1 MATLY
6 YESELT
12 HHGVKGQK
20 KYQHKFG
27 NWERHAKYANGQP
40 DPNGRGNKKPFKE
53 TSASKT
59 RKTTKSS
66 SDSSSSAS
74 SVLSKANGAVHQFMV
89 RQKKKAAAAKQRQY
103 KKDLQERLA
112 AATSSPEEMARF
124 KKTATDAELRALQKR
139 LDVYKALNKAT
150 PDSLKKKEETPEER
164 NKRIADLANSYASG
178 YVDEKELSKEDREAM
193 YDYMD
198 RENAK
203 SREQKRKQAE
213 SEETE
218 EPEER
223 GSASNLLSNIITSNM
238 KDEDEEKAFH
248 NLFKIT
254 KPSFSSQVAR
264 DRKLQKKLI
273 KACKSPRKMAAF
285 KKAATNAEL
294 QALEE
299 RIKAVEKAEKAT
311 PTYLK
316 SKAELK
322 RAKDTKKEDRE
333 NMSAEELRDLV
344 ERTKYLNELQ
354 KLDAEASANKA
365 ERILRIAQYGPAIT
379 SVIDVGN
386 SLVKAG
392 MRAKYNKD
400 IVDKINSGEKKENG
414 KAYTFEDLKAEEA
427 KAAMGATA
435 EMLGAIWKVWQ
446 GYPNQPNSGGN
457 KGQQQQQQQ
466 KKDNNPNNQ
475 NNPNNPNNSG
485 NNPNYNKDKNN

>member
-1 MATLY
+1 MAVLY

-12 HHGVKGQK
+12 HHGVPKQK
-20 KYQHKFG
+20 WYRHQFG
-27 NWERHAKYANGQP
+27 DWEEHARYANGQP
-40 DPNGRGNKKPFKE
+40 DPNGRGDKKPYKE
-53 TSASKT
+53 VK
-59 RKTTKSS
+59 KTTKKKTTSS
-66 SDSSSSAS
+66 STTSSSP
-74 SVLSKANGAVHQFMV
+74 VSKASGVVKQFLV

-103 KKDLQERLA
+103 RKDLQERLA

-150 PDSLKKKEETPEER
+150 PDALKKKEETPEER
-164 NKRIADLANSYASG
+164 NKRMGDISNAIVDR
-178 YVDEKELSKEDREAM
+178 YVNGKVDDDDEPIFTKEGQRWMPPK
-193 YDYMD
+193 
-198 RENAK
+198 NQP
-203 SREQKRKQAE
+203 EQE
-213 SEETE
+213 TDEEH
-218 EPEER
+218 

-238 KDEDEEKAFH
+238 KDEQAEKAFH

-316 SKAELK
+316 SKDELK
-322 RAKDTKKEDRE
+322 RAKETKKEDRE

-344 ERTKYLNELQ
+344 ERTRYLNELQ

-400 IVDKINSGEKKENG
+400 IVDKINSGEKKSNG
-414 KAYTFEDLKAEEA
+414 NAYTFEDLKAEEA

-446 GYPNQPNSGGN
+446 GYPNQPNTGGN
-457 KGQQQQQQQ
+457 KGQQQQQQ
-466 KKDNNPNNQ
+466 KKDNNPNNPNKGGG
-475 NNPNNPNNSG
+475 NNPNNTDGQNS
-485 NNPNYNKDKNN
+485 NDKDKNN